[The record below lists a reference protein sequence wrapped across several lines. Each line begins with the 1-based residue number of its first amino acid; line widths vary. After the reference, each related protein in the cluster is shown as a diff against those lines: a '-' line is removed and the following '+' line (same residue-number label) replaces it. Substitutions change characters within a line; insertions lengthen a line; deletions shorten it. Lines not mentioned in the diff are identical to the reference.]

1 MKPVFQLR
9 RKGLPAL
16 LISAAVISGCIG
28 SQAQQAQKLTLKHA
42 VELALV
48 HSPAA
53 AQALADEQKAWDSFR
68 ETRSNYI
75 PQITVGAGL
84 GETWGYPLSLEGS
97 APSLVNITAQSA
109 VFNPALREA
118 MRASRREYQAA
129 QYGSKDRR
137 NQIVQDTVVAYLELA
152 KWERILDQ
160 IRQQHQDALRME
172 QLAEQRIEAGI
183 DSPQMRT
190 QAKLAVARANLHVLQ
205 AEGSIQALRGILSQ
219 LTGVPGAAIEID
231 PDSVPAFPDVPSD
244 PEFAT
249 TAADASPAVMFA
261 QQHALAQGF
270 RARAEHR
277 SLWPSVD
284 FATQYAVLAK
294 FNNWLQFFPTQSFE
308 RNNATVGVVIRFP
321 FFNAS
326 QHAHADAADADAR
339 RATAEVQS
347 TRNQVSQE
355 VLRLQNSTRQMAAA
369 KEVSELEFELAKS
382 NFDQVEIRMNSGG
395 ATVHDEAN
403 ARADMSEKYDQLQD
417 SDFELVRARLALLR
431 ATGDLESW
439 AGVPK

>member
-1 MKPVFQLR
+1 
-9 RKGLPAL
+9 
-16 LISAAVISGCIG
+16 VISG
-28 SQAQQAQKLTLKHA
+28 SVSSEAQQAQVQKLTLKHA

-53 AQALADEQKAWDSFR
+53 AQAAADEQKALDSFR
-68 ETRSNYI
+68 ETRNNYF
-75 PQITVGAGL
+75 PQLNIGSGL
-84 GETWGYPLSLEGS
+84 GATWGYPLSLEGS
-97 APSLVNITAQSA
+97 APSLVNVTAQSA
-109 VFNPALREA
+109 LFNPALREA
-118 MRASRREYQAA
+118 LRASRSEYQGA
-129 QYGSKDRR
+129 QYGSRDRH
-137 NQIVQDTVVAYLELA
+137 NQIVQDTVVAYLELG
-152 KWERILDQ
+152 KWERILDR
-160 IRQQHQDALRME
+160 IRQQHEDALRMQ
-172 QLAEQRIEAGI
+172 QLAEQRIQAGV

-190 QAKLAVARANLHVLQ
+190 RAKLAVARANLHVLQ
-205 AEGSIQALRGILSQ
+205 AEGSIQSLRGILSQ
-219 LTGVPGAAIEID
+219 LTGVPQSSIEID

-244 PEFAT
+244 PELAT
-249 TAADASPAVMFA
+249 KAADASPAVLFA

-284 FATQYAVLAK
+284 FATQYAALAK
-294 FNNWLQFFPTQSFE
+294 FNNWLQFFPTKAFE
-308 RNNATVGVVIRFP
+308 RNNATIGVVIRFP

-326 QHAHADAADADAR
+326 QHAHADAAEADAR

-355 VLRLQNSTRQMAAA
+355 VLKLQSSTRQLAAA

-382 NFDQVEIRMNSGG
+382 NFDEVEVRMNSGG
-395 ATVHDEAN
+395 ATVHDQAN
-403 ARADMSEKYDQLQD
+403 ARADISEKYDQLQD

-439 AGVPK
+439 VGVSK